1 LSATPDPGR
10 TGKRQ
15 VVAVVGPTGV
25 GKSDFGVTLAERHAG
40 EIVCADS
47 RTIYRYL
54 DIGTA
59 KPSPD
64 LRRRVPHHLLDLIDP
79 DQPYS
84 VALFQ
89 RAATSTI
96 EDILGR
102 GRLPILAGGTGL
114 YVSGALDGLALP
126 AIPPD
131 SGLRATL
138 EHRIRAEG
146 LPAVAAELV
155 RLDPAAAQMV
165 DLQNPRRVVRAL
177 EVTLRSGRPF
187 SAWRHRSPPPWD
199 SLRIGLCLARPE
211 LYARINRRAAQQV
224 AEGLVEEV
232 RGLLARGYTPDA
244 PGLHGLVY
252 REFVR
257 HVQGELSLEEALC
270 LAQRATRRYAKRQLT
285 WFRAD
290 PVVCWFEATPAG
302 LQQAHAAVKRWL
314 RTAEAPI
321 ARRSEAL

>member
-1 LSATPDPGR
+1 MAL
-10 TGKRQ
+10 
-15 VVAVVGPTGV
+15 VGPTAV
-25 GKSDFGVTLAERHAG
+25 GKSDFAVALAERHAG

-59 KPSPD
+59 KPAPD
-64 LRRRVPHHLLDLIDP
+64 VRRRVPHHLLDLIDP

-114 YVSGALDGLALP
+114 YVSAVLDGLALP

-131 SGLRATL
+131 SGLRARL
-138 EHRIRAEG
+138 EQRIRAEG

-155 RLDPAAAQMV
+155 QLDPAAAQVV
-165 DLQNPRRVVRAL
+165 DLQNSRRVVRAL
-177 EVTLRSGRPF
+177 EVTLQSGRPF

-199 SLRIGLCLARPE
+199 SLRIGLCLARDA
-211 LYARINRRAAQQV
+211 LYARINRRVAQQV
-224 AEGLVEEV
+224 AEGLVDEV
-232 RGLLARGYTPDA
+232 RGLLARGYAPDA

-257 HVQGELSLEEALC
+257 HVQRELSLEEALC

-290 PVVCWFEATPAG
+290 RAVRWFEATPEG
-302 LQQAHAAVKRWL
+302 LERAHATVDGWL
-314 RTAEAPI
+314 HTGEAPI
-321 ARRSEAL
+321 ARCSEALQQ